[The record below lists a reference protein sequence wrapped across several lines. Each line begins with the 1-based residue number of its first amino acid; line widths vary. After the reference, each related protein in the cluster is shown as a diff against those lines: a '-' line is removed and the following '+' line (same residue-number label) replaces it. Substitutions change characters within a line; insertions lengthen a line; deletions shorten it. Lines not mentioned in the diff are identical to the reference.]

1 VFLNKSNFSS
11 AIFLPFIPI
20 LLHKI
25 LFSFQYI
32 IALVIASVLPGS
44 TSIPDLPSSTNSGI
58 TIPANQT
65 FLLGELNDE
74 NYSVELKNKSNL
86 IISIK
91 VINKKSN
98 QIVEKFDLEP
108 QVKKVMQI
116 SKKEIVH
123 FINNSDRDVIVDA
136 ILSDGV
142 LGRRYI
148 TNN

>member
-1 VFLNKSNFSS
+1 MGWLIGDVIAMNRIF
-11 AIFLPFIPI
+11 IFLI
-20 LLHKI
+20 
-25 LFSFQYI
+25 S
-32 IALVIASVLPGS
+32 AVIFYSCS
-44 TSIPDLPSSTNSGI
+44 TTKSGI

-74 NYSVELKNKSNL
+74 NYSVELINKSNL

-116 SKKEIVH
+116 SKKETVH
-123 FINNSDRDVIVDA
+123 FINDNDRDVTVDA

-142 LGRRYI
+142 PGMRYI

>member
-1 VFLNKSNFSS
+1 MGWLIGDVIAMNRIF
-11 AIFLPFIPI
+11 IFLI
-20 LLHKI
+20 
-25 LFSFQYI
+25 S
-32 IALVIASVLPGS
+32 AVIFYSCS
-44 TSIPDLPSSTNSGI
+44 TTKSGI

-74 NYSVELKNKSNL
+74 NYSVELINKSNL

-98 QIVEKFDLEP
+98 QIFEKFDLEP

-116 SKKEIVH
+116 SKKETVH
-123 FINNSDRDVIVDA
+123 FINDNDRDVTVDA

-142 LGRRYI
+142 PGMRYI

>member
-1 VFLNKSNFSS
+1 MNRIF
-11 AIFLPFIPI
+11 IFLI
-20 LLHKI
+20 
-25 LFSFQYI
+25 SV
-32 IALVIASVLPGS
+32 VIFYTCS
-44 TSIPDLPSSTNSGI
+44 TTKSGI

-74 NYSVELKNKSNL
+74 NYSVELINKSNL

-116 SKKEIVH
+116 SKKETVH
-123 FINNSDRDVIVDA
+123 FINDNDRDVTVDA

-142 LGRRYI
+142 PGMRYI

>member
-1 VFLNKSNFSS
+1 MGWLIGDVIAMNRIF
-11 AIFLPFIPI
+11 IFLI
-20 LLHKI
+20 
-25 LFSFQYI
+25 S
-32 IALVIASVLPGS
+32 AVIFYSCS
-44 TSIPDLPSSTNSGI
+44 TTKSGI

-74 NYSVELKNKSNL
+74 NYSVELINKSNL

-116 SKKEIVH
+116 SKKETVH
-123 FINNSDRDVIVDA
+123 FINDNDIDVTVDA

-142 LGRRYI
+142 PGMSYI

>member
-1 VFLNKSNFSS
+1 MNRIF
-11 AIFLPFIPI
+11 IFLI
-20 LLHKI
+20 
-25 LFSFQYI
+25 S
-32 IALVIASVLPGS
+32 AVIFYSCS
-44 TSIPDLPSSTNSGI
+44 TTKSGI

-74 NYSVELKNKSNL
+74 NYSVELINKSNL

-116 SKKEIVH
+116 SKKETVH
-123 FINNSDRDVIVDA
+123 FINDNDRDVTVDA

-142 LGRRYI
+142 PGMRYI

>member
-1 VFLNKSNFSS
+1 MGWLIGDVIAMNRIF
-11 AIFLPFIPI
+11 IFLI
-20 LLHKI
+20 
-25 LFSFQYI
+25 S
-32 IALVIASVLPGS
+32 AVIFYSCS
-44 TSIPDLPSSTNSGI
+44 TTKSGI

-74 NYSVELKNKSNL
+74 NYSVELINKSNL

-116 SKKEIVH
+116 SKKETVH
-123 FINNSDRDVIVDA
+123 FINDNDRDVTVDA

-142 LGRRYI
+142 PGMSYI

>member
-1 VFLNKSNFSS
+1 MNRIF
-11 AIFLPFIPI
+11 IFLI
-20 LLHKI
+20 
-25 LFSFQYI
+25 SV
-32 IALVIASVLPGS
+32 VIFYTCS
-44 TSIPDLPSSTNSGI
+44 TTKSGI

-74 NYSVELKNKSNL
+74 NYSVELINKSNL

-91 VINKKSN
+91 VINNKSN

-116 SKKEIVH
+116 SKKETVH
-123 FINNSDRDVIVDA
+123 FINDNDRDVTVDA

-142 LGRRYI
+142 PGMSYI

>member
-1 VFLNKSNFSS
+1 MV
-11 AIFLPFIPI
+11 IF
-20 LLHKI
+20 
-25 LFSFQYI
+25 YTC
-32 IALVIASVLPGS
+32 S
-44 TSIPDLPSSTNSGI
+44 TTKSGI

-74 NYSVELKNKSNL
+74 NYSVELINKSNL

-116 SKKEIVH
+116 SKKETVH
-123 FINNSDRDVIVDA
+123 FINDNDRDVTVDA

-142 LGRRYI
+142 PGMRYI